1 VRRRTLLATPVVGL
15 LAACDGEEGADP
27 AVVTVDPAAVQR
39 EEPLEQID
47 PSSVNLPLDMAV
59 MAVVA
64 TDWTAAPMH
73 LDGVLLGYGDE
84 GERLRYTAVDQQ
96 GTLLWEALRP
106 LACTGAALSRDRDGR
121 AIAVLPDVSVE
132 DGQIAA
138 MSLTGYDLSTAEVLW
153 GPTPVP
159 GPQAAPGMV
168 FAGSGDQPMGE
179 GGPRVAI
186 DAGTGEVAVSEEAL
200 DGGRIL
206 AEHLGVMLHM
216 DGEELVAT
224 GTAEG
229 TESWRV
235 ATPGP
240 GPAGDPDPWRHRPRQ
255 RPGRGRGDEQ
265 DRCGGGRP
273 RRARSRRHRTA
284 CGLRPRHG
292 DDRAGD
298 GSHGAGRQRLRGRA
312 MAP

>member
-1 VRRRTLLATPVVGL
+1 
-15 LAACDGEEGADP
+15 
-27 AVVTVDPAAVQR
+27 
-39 EEPLEQID
+39 
-47 PSSVNLPLDMAV
+47 
-59 MAVVA
+59 
-64 TDWTAAPMH
+64 
-73 LDGVLLGYGDE
+73 
-84 GERLRYTAVDQQ
+84 
-96 GTLLWEALRP
+96 
-106 LACTGAALSRDRDGR
+106 
-121 AIAVLPDVSVE
+121 VSVE

-168 FAGSGDQPMGE
+168 FAGSGDQPMGG

-186 DAGTGEVAVSEEAL
+186 DAGTGEGGGAEEAL
-200 DGGRIL
+200 GGGRSRAAARAGAVGVSEAATDVGRIL